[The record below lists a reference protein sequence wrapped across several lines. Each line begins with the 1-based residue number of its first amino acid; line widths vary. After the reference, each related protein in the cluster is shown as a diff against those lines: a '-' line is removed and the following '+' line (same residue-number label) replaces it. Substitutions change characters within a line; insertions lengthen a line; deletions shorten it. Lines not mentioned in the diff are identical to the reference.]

1 MRALFVAAKVAAF
14 AAALVALAVLPSF
27 IGDFRATD
35 FAYVGVF
42 FIAILGLNVLTGFT
56 GQISLGHGAFM
67 ALGGYTTAILVV
79 DHGVRDLWTI
89 PLAGLVAGV
98 AGVLFG
104 LPALRLSGPYLA
116 LATFAVAVATPAV
129 LEDLEG
135 LTGGTRGLQLF
146 LLPNYTGQGFAES
159 KLLGFTL
166 SFGDALY
173 YVTWTCA
180 AVLLVLAWVLL
191 SGRVGRAF
199 RALRD
204 SEVGAAAFGVNAAAY
219 RTLAFGISA
228 FYAGIAGALF
238 VLLNTFVN
246 PQTFPITLS
255 IQLVIGVVVAGLG
268 SLWAVVLGAA
278 LVHFLPRITQEIST
292 SPGAPDVLYGFVLIL
307 LMLALPTGAAGLARR
322 LVSPLTSRLYTRS

>member
-1 MRALFVAAKVAAF
+1 MRLLATAGKIVAF
-14 AAALVALAVLPSF
+14 AAGVVALAALPSF
-27 IGDFRATD
+27 ISDFRASD

-89 PLAGLVAGV
+89 PLAGLVAGA
-98 AGVLFG
+98 AGFLFG
-104 LPALRLSGPYLA
+104 LPALRLRGPYLA
-116 LATFAVAVATPAV
+116 LATFAVAVAAPAV
-129 LEDLEG
+129 LEDAEG

-146 LLPNYTGQGFAES
+146 GEPSYTGEGFAPS

-166 SFGDALY
+166 SFNDALY

-180 AVLLVLAWVLL
+180 AVLLAVAWLL
-191 SGRVGRAF
+191 LGGRAGRAF
-199 RALRD
+199 RALRE
-204 SEVGAAAFGVNAAAY
+204 SEVGATAFGVNPAAY
-219 RTLAFGISA
+219 KTLAFAISA
-228 FYAGIAGALF
+228 FYAGVAGSLF

-246 PQTFPITLS
+246 PQTFPVTLS

-268 SLWAVVLGAA
+268 SLWASFAGAA
-278 LVHFLPRITQEIST
+278 LVHFLPDVAQDISK
-292 SPGAPDVLYGFVLIL
+292 SPGAPDLIYGVVLIAI
-307 LMLALPTGAAGLARR
+307 MLALPTGVAGLGRRVVGLRRR
-322 LVSPLTSRLYTRS
+322 LGGAA